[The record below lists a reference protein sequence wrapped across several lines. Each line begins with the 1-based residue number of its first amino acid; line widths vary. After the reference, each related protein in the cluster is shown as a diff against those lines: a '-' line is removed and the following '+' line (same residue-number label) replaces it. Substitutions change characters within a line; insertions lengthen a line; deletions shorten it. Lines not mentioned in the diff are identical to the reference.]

1 MTGALPSTAAD
12 VVAAFDVDGTLTTT
26 DTFVPFLRSVAG
38 QLGFAMAAASLA
50 PLAALHLLGRNQR
63 DEIKERLVHATL
75 HDRSL
80 AEVTELGSQH
90 GRRIERRWLRRDTL
104 ARLRW
109 HQREGHRVVFVSAS
123 LRPYLDPLG
132 AALGVEAVLC
142 TELDVATDALTG
154 DVVTGDLRGPN
165 CRGPAKRDRLLAWAG
180 GVKPAELWA
189 YGDSAGDDDLLALA
203 DHPVRVGRRT
213 YVAAVPL
220 EGVDR

>member
-1 MTGALPSTAAD
+1 VTVPAVE

-38 QLGFAMAAASLA
+38 HVGFAAAAASLA
-50 PLAALHLLGRNQR
+50 PLALLHLLGRDQR
-63 DEIKERLVHATL
+63 DEIKSRLVHATL
-75 HDRSL
+75 HDRPL
-80 AEVTELGSQH
+80 DEVTRLGSEH

-109 HQREGHRVVFVSAS
+109 HQREGHRVVLVSAS

-132 AALGVEAVLC
+132 SSLGVDAVLC
-142 TELDVATDALTG
+142 TELDVAGA
-154 DVVTGDLRGPN
+154 VVTGHLAGAN

-180 GVKPAELWA
+180 GTKPAELWA
-189 YGDSAGDDDLLALA
+189 YGNSAGDDDLLAMA
-203 DHPVRVGRRT
+203 DHPVRIRRAAYVG
-213 YVAAVPL
+213 AVPL